1 VGEQCD
7 AHEEGNQ
14 PDEVHRLGHA
24 PLIIKMI
31 EMHRSLAVI
40 AFVAALGRPV
50 GVAGEHPPVPR
61 MLIVSAP
68 AAGSPA
74 NAAAAAE
81 DGSDQHPFSTIQAAV
96 DLSSPGDIVR
106 VKKGV
111 YHNPGFGTSDTNGPA
126 VLINKGG
133 SADGGNLTLLGEPG
147 VVIEYDGSGGIL
159 AAKDVSYVRIENF
172 VVKGPAAGISESVA
186 LQHRL
191 DNPALAKFNG
201 QGIAFPGPSQHIDV
215 VNNVVTDACGSGIRV
230 NKGDYIS
237 IQGNRVSNS
246 TGCTAS
252 ASSAMVVAE
261 ATNVDDADTI
271 KIRILGNT
279 VFDNRNRL
287 PFFAPN
293 GFPPGAKPP
302 FESYGQA
309 ESTYIIDGS
318 GIYLTRNS
326 EFYAHGRFLV
336 ADNVAYGNGINGL
349 VVHLT
354 DRVSLK
360 NNTIANNGT
369 VPLTASRQKVS
380 GLVINHSQD
389 VEIVNNR
396 VQVNVPGDAAIRF
409 FGGVSGI
416 TASGNQYAGGP
427 SDLKVGAARVSSIG
441 FHGGGKP

>member
-1 VGEQCD
+1 
-7 AHEEGNQ
+7 
-14 PDEVHRLGHA
+14 
-24 PLIIKMI
+24 M
-31 EMHRSLAVI
+31 I
-40 AFVAALGRPV
+40 AFVAAVGCALG
-50 GVAGEHPPVPR
+50 AATEYPPAPR
-61 MLIVSAP
+61 VLIVAAP

-74 NAAAAAE
+74 SAAAE
-81 DGSDQHPFSTIQAAV
+81 DGSEEHPFSTIQAAV
-96 DLSSPGDIVR
+96 DVSSPGDTVR

-111 YHNPGFGTSDTNGPA
+111 YHNAGFGTSETNGPA
-126 VLINKGG
+126 VLIDKGG
-133 SADGGNLTLLGEPG
+133 SADGRSLTLLGEPG

-159 AAKDVSYVRIENF
+159 AAKDVSYVTIRNF
-172 VVKGPAAGISESVA
+172 TVKGPAAAISESSA
-186 LQHRL
+186 RQHRL
-191 DNPALAKFNG
+191 DNPALSKYNG
-201 QGIAFPGPSQHIDV
+201 HGIAFPGPSHHIDV
-215 VNNVVTDACGSGIRV
+215 LNNVVMDACGSGIRV

-252 ASSAMVVAE
+252 ASSALVVAE
-261 ATNVDDADTI
+261 ATNVDDSDAV
-271 KIRILGNT
+271 KISIVGNT

-302 FESYGQA
+302 FESYGKA

-354 DRVSLK
+354 DRVSVK
-360 NNTIANNGT
+360 SNTIANNGT
-369 VPLTASRQKVS
+369 VPVTASRQKVS

-396 VQVNVPGDAAIRF
+396 IQVNVPGDAAIRF
-409 FGGVSGI
+409 FGDVSGI
-416 TASGNQYAGGP
+416 SASGNQFAGGP
-427 SDLKVGAARVSSIG
+427 SDLKVGASRVSDIG
-441 FHGGGKP
+441 FHGGEGSGPAWRKPGLTP

>member
-1 VGEQCD
+1 
-7 AHEEGNQ
+7 
-14 PDEVHRLGHA
+14 
-24 PLIIKMI
+24 MS
-31 EMHRSLAVI
+31 RSLEVI
-40 AFVAALGRPV
+40 AFVAACGCAV
-50 GVAGEHPPVPR
+50 GAVREHPAGPR
-61 MLIVSAP
+61 VLIVSAP

-74 NAAAAAE
+74 NAAAE
-81 DGSDQHPFSTIQAAV
+81 DGSAEHPFSTIQAAV
-96 DLSSPGDIVR
+96 DLSSPGDTVR

-111 YHNPGFGTSDTNGPA
+111 YHNPGFGSSETNGPA
-126 VLINKGG
+126 VLINRGG
-133 SADGGNLTLLGEPG
+133 SADSGNLTLLGEPG

-159 AAKDVSYVRIENF
+159 AAKDVSYVTIENF
-172 VVKGPAAGISESVA
+172 VVKGPAAGVGESVA

-191 DNPALAKFNG
+191 DNPALPKFNG
-201 QGIAFPGPSQHIDV
+201 QGIAFPGPSHHIGV
-215 VNNVVTDACGSGIRV
+215 LNNVVTEACGSGIRV

-261 ATNVDDADTI
+261 ATNVDDVDAI
-271 KIRILGNT
+271 KIRIQGNT

-302 FESYGQA
+302 FESYGKA

-354 DRVSLK
+354 DRVSVK

-369 VPLTASRQKVS
+369 VPLTANRQKVS

-396 VQVNVPGDAAIRF
+396 IQVNVPGDAAIRF
-409 FGGVSGI
+409 FGGVSAI
-416 TASGNQYAGGP
+416 SASGNQYAGGP
-427 SDLKVGAARVSSIG
+427 SDLKVGAARVSDIG
-441 FHGGGKP
+441 FHGGS